1 MAPLGT
7 DLPVTGPPDRTFADR
22 FPGRRNHGWQP
33 GQDVWHADRGPGW
46 VWGSGVGRV
55 TVRFETAVSGPG
67 PVATFA
73 VDDDALAPYEPWIP
87 VDHDAPEPMTDAAV
101 AG

>member
-1 MAPLGT
+1 M
-7 DLPVTGPPDRTFADR
+7 
-22 FPGRRNHGWQP
+22 
-33 GQDVWHADRGPGW
+33 
-46 VWGSGVGRV
+46 

-73 VDDDALAPYEPWIP
+73 VDDDALAAYEPWIP
-87 VDHDAPEPMTDAAV
+87 VDHDAPEPITDAAV